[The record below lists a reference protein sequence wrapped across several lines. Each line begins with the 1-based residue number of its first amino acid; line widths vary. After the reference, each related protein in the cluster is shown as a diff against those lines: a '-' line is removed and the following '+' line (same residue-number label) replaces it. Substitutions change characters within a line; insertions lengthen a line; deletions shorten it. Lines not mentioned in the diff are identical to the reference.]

1 MNVPLPLKRLIIS
14 INKLELCMIGFFSK
28 IILWP
33 SKELR
38 LKTMP
43 MCFRTGEF
51 MNTTA
56 IWDCFEIE
64 TDTTYTPSDQAG
76 SFSYN
81 KQRPTDKIF
90 ISITPESNSVSN
102 SSPLHIVKLG
112 LTPPSFSGVAAIISI
127 P

>member
-1 MNVPLPLKRLIIS
+1 VHDRL
-14 INKLELCMIGFFSK
+14 FSK

-51 MNTTA
+51 LNTTA

-64 TDTTYTPSDQAG
+64 TDTPHTPSDQAG
-76 SFSYN
+76 SFLYN

-90 ISITPESNSVSN
+90 ISIT
-102 SSPLHIVKLG
+102 LR
-112 LTPPSFSGVAAIISI
+112 AIHHRYTL
-127 P
+127 